1 VNLRP
6 LDKQPGPGVA
16 GEVDAHVT
24 KPRLLD
30 LFCGAGGC
38 ARGYQRAGFYV
49 VGVDNRPQPR
59 YAGDEFVQAD
69 ALEYVRDHGHEFD
82 AIHASPPCQGY
93 SDGANN
99 IHGRPTTRC
108 RSPTC
113 ARLLEATGLPYV
125 IENVEGAR
133 KHMRDPVTVCG
144 LSLGLNVR
152 RHRLFECNFP
162 SWSAVRRPPRRL
174 AARLRSH
181 GARARPRRRHC
192 EGRRPRH
199 PPQAHDDRARSRG
212 DGHRLDDSRRTLPGH
227 PARVLRT
234 SAASSSPRS
243 SAAAWSGP
251 HDLLLKDERRHGWQ
265 PAGAL
270 RTRQP
275 VAVHRNPPVAGRIDA
290 GALTHD
296 DLGRVR
302 AGVMSLLETEAL
314 MPKTGGGLPSI
325 ATSGQIAEDLRGP
338 RTAAGG
344 QHGPVP
350 PAPPSRR

>member
-82 AIHASPPCQGY
+82 AIHASPVCKGY
-93 SDGANN
+93 SHANN
-99 IHGRPTTRC
+99 IHGRTDHPMQIADVRE
-108 RSPTC
+108 
-113 ARLLEATGLPYV
+113 ALEATGLPYV

-162 SWSAVRRPPRRL
+162 VMVPPCGD
-174 AARLRSH
+174 H
-181 GARARPRRRHC
+181 
-192 EGRRPRH
+192 
-199 PPQAHDDRARSRG
+199 RG
-212 DGHRLDDSRRTLPGH
+212 DWLLVFGHTVLERGH
-227 PARVLRT
+227 VVGIA
-234 SAASSSPRS
+234 
-243 SAAAWSGP
+243 
-251 HDLLLKDERRHGWQ
+251 K
-265 PAGAL
+265 
-270 RTRQP
+270 
-275 VAVHRNPPVAGRIDA
+275 
-290 GALTHD
+290 
-296 DLGRVR
+296 
-302 AGVMSLLETEAL
+302 
-314 MPKTGGGLPSI
+314 GGGPVI
-325 ATSGQIAEDLRGP
+325 RRKHTTTERG
-338 RTAAGG
+338 REAMGIDWMTRDELSQAI
-344 QHGPVP
+344 P
-350 PAPPSRR
+350 PAYCELIGGFLLAEVQRRSLERAA